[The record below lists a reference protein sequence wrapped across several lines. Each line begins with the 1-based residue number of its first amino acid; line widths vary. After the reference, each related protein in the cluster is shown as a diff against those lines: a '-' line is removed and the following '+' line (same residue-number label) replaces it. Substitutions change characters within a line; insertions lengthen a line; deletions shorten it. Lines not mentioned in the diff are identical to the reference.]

1 MKPGIFETRD
11 FETKKMILVHYF
23 SIENGKLVF
32 LPQSKAQSLPHE
44 TFESGALKCA
54 ARNAAFALI
63 CKEFSQKNPM
73 HIMVIDSAENITMF
87 HLVAGLVAGSEK
99 KRLNL
104 VELNLVAVSHS
115 VEWNNFSD
123 GTISLQGLPSTRD
136 AYSKAHYDG
145 CNYNA
150 IFLDACG
157 LAPGLLNDICGMSLR
172 NSTNSTNQRNPTNST
187 NPVEVSVFET
197 IAVTGG
203 VFGITW
209 QNTRQYCTGK
219 NLRRTDLSKTTRNVI
234 FGYTDAAGIYQPG
247 YGVYVKQ
254 KSKNQKSKIQKS
266 QQSQNQKQQQKPSND
281 EIPHYEW
288 MIGLMQHVAKM
299 HGFQLELAY
308 SAYESKGCMRTV
320 IFRVFPLDVFSHD
333 SFVYSQ
339 LSALES
345 FYPCLSDEALK
356 VHGNALYNQY
366 LVPVFTEA
374 LEQFQD
380 EQFQN
385 DRLRIQ
391 TLWSAIEKKI
401 TTGKISPPIPLMSAP
416 PMTAEQRELRALL
429 TQVAE
434 VVPFMSREN
443 CEVGIKCLLPLF
455 QDAFLASE
463 MVLPEGFDDMK
474 GKALL
479 ETIIER
485 RHEKQPNQPKEHIPK
500 HIPNEDYVLET
511 GNVSKIH
518 RGGFECKAVKAFSAK
533 KYITLQTLTY
543 SNDTGNLDKCK
554 FCFAGSKRERE

>member
-11 FETKKMILVHYF
+11 FETKKMILSNYF

-32 LPQSKAQSLPHE
+32 LPQSNSRSLPHE
-44 TFESGALKCA
+44 TFQSGALKCA

-63 CKEFSQKNPM
+63 CQEFSQKNPM

-99 KRLNL
+99 KQLNL
-104 VELNLVAVSHS
+104 VGLNLVAVSHS
-115 VEWNNFSD
+115 VKWDNFSD
-123 GTISLQGLPSTRD
+123 GIISLQGLPSTQD
-136 AYSKAHYDG
+136 AYSKAYFG
-145 CNYNA
+145 GQNYNA
-150 IFLDACG
+150 IFFDACG
-157 LAPGLLNDICGMSLR
+157 LAPGLLDDICGMSLCD
-172 NSTNSTNQRNPTNST
+172 STNQRNPTNST

-197 IAVTGG
+197 MAKTGG
-203 VFGITW
+203 VLGITW

-234 FGYTDAAGIYQPG
+234 FGYTDAAGIHHPG

-254 KSKNQKSKIQKS
+254 KSKIQKSKIQKS
-266 QQSQNQKQQQKPSND
+266 KQQRPSND

-320 IFRVFPLDVFSHD
+320 IFRVFPLDVSSHELH
-333 SFVYSQ
+333 VYSQ

-356 VHGNALYNQY
+356 AHGNALYNQY

-374 LEQFQD
+374 L

-401 TTGKISPPIPLMSAP
+401 TTGKISLMSAIP
-416 PMTAEQRELRALL
+416 PLMTAEQRELSALL

-434 VVPFMSREN
+434 VVPFMTREN

-455 QDAFLASE
+455 QDT
-463 MVLPEGFDDMK
+463 VLPEGFDDMK
-474 GKALL
+474 GKVLL

-485 RHEKQPNQPKEHIPK
+485 RDEPNQPKPKKHIPKKHIPKK

>member
-1 MKPGIFETRD
+1 
-11 FETKKMILVHYF
+11 MILSKYF
-23 SIENGKLVF
+23 RIENGGKLVF
-32 LPQSKAQSLPHE
+32 LPQSNSQSLPHE
-44 TFESGALKCA
+44 TFQSGAFKCA

-63 CKEFSQKNPM
+63 CNEFSQENPM

-87 HLVAGLVAGSEK
+87 HLVAGLIAGSEK

-115 VEWNNFSD
+115 VKWDDFSD
-123 GTISLQGLPSTRD
+123 GTISLQGLPSTHD
-136 AYSKAHYDG
+136 AYSKAHYGG
-145 CNYNA
+145 CNYGRNYNA

-157 LAPGLLNDICGMSLR
+157 LAPGLLNDICGMPLR
-172 NSTNSTNQRNPTNST
+172 DSTNQTNPTNPT
-187 NPVEVSVFET
+187 EISVFET
-197 IAVTGG
+197 MAKTGG

-209 QNTRQYCTGK
+209 QNTRQYCTRK
-219 NLRRTDLSKTTRNVI
+219 NLRRTDLSETTRNVI
-234 FGYTDAAGIYQPG
+234 FGYTDAAGIYHPG

-254 KSKNQKSKIQKS
+254 KSKTQKSHHY
-266 QQSQNQKQQQKPSND
+266 QQKTSND

-320 IFRVFPLDVFSHD
+320 IFRVFPLDVLHD
-333 SFVYSQ
+333 SFVVYSQ

-356 VHGNALYNQY
+356 AHGNALYNQY

-374 LEQFQD
+374 LEQFQY
-380 EQFQN
+380 EQSQS
-385 DRLRIQ
+385 DILRIQ
-391 TLWSAIEKKI
+391 TLWAAIEKKI
-401 TTGKISPPIPLMSAP
+401 IPGKIIPGKIIPGKIPPLMSAILP
-416 PMTAEQRELRALL
+416 LPMTFEQRELRALL

-455 QDAFLASE
+455 QDAVLASE
-463 MVLPEGFDDMK
+463 TVLPKGFDDMK

-479 ETIIER
+479 STIIER
-485 RHEKQPNQPKEHIPK
+485 RHEKPKHIPKK
-500 HIPNEDYVLET
+500 HIPNEDYVLDT

-533 KYITLQTLTY
+533 KYITLQHL
-543 SNDTGNLDKCK
+543 NDTGKLDKCR
-554 FCFAGSKRERE
+554 FCFVSSKRERE